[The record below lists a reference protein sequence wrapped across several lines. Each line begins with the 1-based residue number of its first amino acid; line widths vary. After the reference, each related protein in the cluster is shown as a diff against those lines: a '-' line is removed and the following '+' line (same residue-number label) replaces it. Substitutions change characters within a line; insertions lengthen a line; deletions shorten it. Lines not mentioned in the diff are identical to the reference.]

1 MPIKNNIISRVIRF
15 SILLVF
21 ILVIYKILMRYF
33 SMKEN
38 FLTSGEYP
46 IAVDKPI
53 LYDSYNVAEHPGADA
68 QGAAQIYVDYPIFPA
83 TSLENNNIRYWNT
96 PTNGTCTAPD
106 MCNGLY
112 KSTAQKRFK
121 PSKPPAWNERR
132 VNYQVAKTD
141 MCVDSGV
148 EYGM

>member
-83 TSLENNNIRYWNT
+83 TSLENNAFINT
-96 PTNGTCTAPD
+96 YEELADEELVDVEESLDNTNEVLDNT
-106 MCNGLY
+106 
-112 KSTAQKRFK
+112 
-121 PSKPPAWNERR
+121 NE
-132 VNYQVAKTD
+132 VLDY
-141 MCVDSGV
+141 
-148 EYGM
+148 